1 MKYLIKKKKPW
12 NIRFNHLLKHGP
24 IFGQNNYQI
33 TAVLDSIHN
42 PIMPKA
48 LENNPQGQ
56 TIQFKL
62 WVECA

>member
-1 MKYLIKKKKPW
+1 M
-12 NIRFNHLLKHGP
+12 RFNHLLKHGP
-24 IFGQNNYQI
+24 IFGQNIYQI
-33 TAVLDSIHN
+33 TAVFDSIHN
-42 PIMPKA
+42 PIMPQA

>member
-1 MKYLIKKKKPW
+1 MKYLIKKKTLKCKVELRIKAWP
-12 NIRFNHLLKHGP
+12 NIRA
-24 IFGQNNYQI
+24 NNYQI

-42 PIMPKA
+42 PIMPQA

-62 WVECA
+62 WVESA